1 MNYRNI
7 INKGAFILRNN
18 AILTAN
24 LDAEI
29 LLSNLL
35 NKTREEIILNLEE
48 KLNVRQINYY
58 YKLINRR
65 KKKEPISLIT
75 KKKYFWKSEFVVNK
89 NVLTPRF
96 ETEFLVEEVL
106 KIYKQSK
113 KIHVLDIGLGSGCI
127 LISLLKERNKWQGT
141 GLDISSLA
149 IETAKTNAKI
159 QQVHNRIRFIKSDI
173 DKLYLGK
180 YDLIV
185 SNPPY
190 INKIGYNN
198 LDLGVKNYEPLK
210 ALYGGVDGLRIIEK
224 IIGKS
229 KFILKNNGILV
240 MEIGFGQHQK
250 VSELL
255 KKNGFYILKTVKDYQ
270 KIKRLIFAQKIK

>member
-75 KKKYFWKSEFVVNK
+75 KKNIF
-89 NVLTPRF
+89 
-96 ETEFLVEEVL
+96 
-106 KIYKQSK
+106 
-113 KIHVLDIGLGSGCI
+113 G
-127 LISLLKERNKWQGT
+127 
-141 GLDISSLA
+141 
-149 IETAKTNAKI
+149 
-159 QQVHNRIRFIKSDI
+159 
-173 DKLYLGK
+173 
-180 YDLIV
+180 
-185 SNPPY
+185 
-190 INKIGYNN
+190 N
-198 LDLGVKNYEPLK
+198 LNL
-210 ALYGGVDGLRIIEK
+210 
-224 IIGKS
+224 S
-229 KFILKNNGILV
+229 
-240 MEIGFGQHQK
+240 
-250 VSELL
+250 
-255 KKNGFYILKTVKDYQ
+255 
-270 KIKRLIFAQKIK
+270 